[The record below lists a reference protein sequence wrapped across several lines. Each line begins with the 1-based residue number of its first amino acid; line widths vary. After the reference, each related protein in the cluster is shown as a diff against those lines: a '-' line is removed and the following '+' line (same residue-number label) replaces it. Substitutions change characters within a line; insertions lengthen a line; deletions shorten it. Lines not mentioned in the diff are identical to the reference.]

1 MAVAGGIMKKEELD
15 SFLKLLDS
23 SYRSIMESTMTRIE
37 LDRGQYVFLEGNA
50 TEAIYLVEEGVI
62 ETNHIHGDGK
72 VYIQQFLYPGDFFG
86 EGVLYDQPFYPYGAM
101 ARERSVVWK
110 IPKNKLDEMIDANPE
125 LRSEMN
131 SVLGV
136 KLDQAYYKSLCIAGE
151 KVEKRIAC
159 ILLKAIQER
168 GIGDNCGVTIDTPLT
183 NRDIAGLVGSTEE
196 TVSRVMSKLKKEG
209 VILANGKNL
218 VVQDREGLHR
228 YFDEY

>member
-1 MAVAGGIMKKEELD
+1 MAVAGVLGKEQLD
-15 SFLKLLDS
+15 SFLKLLDKK
-23 SYRSIMESTMTRIE
+23 YRDSMESVSTRID

-50 TEAIYLVEEGVI
+50 AEAIYLVEEGVV

-86 EGVLYDQPFYPYGAM
+86 EGVLYDQPIYPYGAM
-101 ARERSVVWK
+101 ARERSSVWK
-110 IPKNKLDEMIDANPE
+110 IPKKKLDEMIDANPE
-125 LRSEMN
+125 LRAEMN
-131 SVLGV
+131 SVLGI

-159 ILLKAIQER
+159 ILLKAIQDR
-168 GIGDNCGVTIDTPLT
+168 GIGENCGITIDTPLT

-209 VILANGKNL
+209 VILTNGKNL
-218 VVQDREGLHR
+218 VVQNRESLHR

>member
-1 MAVAGGIMKKEELD
+1 MAVAGGVLKKEQMD
-15 SFLKLLDS
+15 SFLKLLDTK
-23 SYRSIMESTMTRIE
+23 YREGMETAMARIE

-50 TEAIYLVEEGVI
+50 ADAFYLVEEGVI

-86 EGVLYDQPFYPYGAM
+86 EGVLYDQPLYPYGAM
-101 ARERSVVWK
+101 ARESSVVWK

-125 LRSEMN
+125 LRAEMN

-151 KVEKRIAC
+151 KVERRIAC
-159 ILLKAIQER
+159 ILLEAIQER
-168 GIGDNCGVTIDTPLT
+168 GIGDNFGITIDTPLT

-209 VILANGKNL
+209 VILTNGRNL
-218 VVQDREGLHR
+218 VVQNPEGLHR